1 MLMFKINFALLLLL
15 IGNTCFSQTDNI
27 WKRKPWEE
35 LKYEN
40 RQKLSFSNPET
51 KLVTQPENQVSKMP
65 VVKMEI
71 TLKKNRSINS
81 TTDLFVVE
89 PYHMPCI
96 GPSKNIISKMPIVG
110 LKFEEDTS
118 PK

>member
-1 MLMFKINFALLLLL
+1 MKKIVFTILLC
-15 IGNTCFSQTDNI
+15 IIFSSSFSQTGNI

-40 RQKLSFSNPET
+40 RQKLSFSNPEL
-51 KLVTQPENQVSKMP
+51 KEVTQPENHLSKMP
-65 VVKMEI
+65 IVKMEI

-96 GPSKNIISKMPIVG
+96 TPSKSITLNMPVVAFKPG
-110 LKFEEDTS
+110 EDTS

>member
-1 MLMFKINFALLLLL
+1 MKKIVFSILLCLVF
-15 IGNTCFSQTDNI
+15 GSSFSQSDNI

-40 RQKLSFSNPET
+40 RQKLSFSNPEL
-51 KLVTQPENQVSKMP
+51 KEVTQPENQVSKMP